1 MSLLSIYTPLVLRS
15 VGVHNAHPELL
26 SEVEPLCLLPLL
38 FSQSCTAP
46 HANVPVP
53 HRFLEFCKEN
63 GGYTGCPFPAKLDL
77 QQGQDLLQGLSK
89 LSPSTSGMDGLWWS
103 EGREEALLWKEE
115 AKKTKYVSFSS

>member
-1 MSLLSIYTPLVLRS
+1 MKLSHS
-15 VGVHNAHPELL
+15 AF
-26 SEVEPLCLLPLL
+26 CLF
-38 FSQSCTAP
+38 FSQSCTAA

-89 LSPSTSGMDGLWWS
+89 LSPSTSGMDELRWS
-103 EGREEALLWKEE
+103 EGQGKALLWNKA
-115 AKKTKYVSFSS
+115 AKKTKYISYS